1 MQPTALV
8 LDNDLGFCMW
18 LAQILSQA
26 GIRALPTCRTEEALE
41 MCAHTTTNID
51 LIIVNPEVEGSRRV
65 LKENRG
71 AKVIAIGAPRTLA
84 VDGTLYRPVGRTLP
98 ATERYLDSIRA
109 VLGETRPN

>member
-1 MQPTALV
+1 

-41 MCAHTTTNID
+41 MCAHTNTGID
-51 LIIVNPEVEGSRRV
+51 LIIVNPEIEGSRRV
-65 LKENRG
+65 LRENRG
-71 AKVIAIGAPRTLA
+71 AKVIAIGPPRTLA
-84 VDGTLYRPVGRTLP
+84 VDATLYRPIGPTLP
-98 ATERYLDSIRA
+98 ATDRYLDSIRA